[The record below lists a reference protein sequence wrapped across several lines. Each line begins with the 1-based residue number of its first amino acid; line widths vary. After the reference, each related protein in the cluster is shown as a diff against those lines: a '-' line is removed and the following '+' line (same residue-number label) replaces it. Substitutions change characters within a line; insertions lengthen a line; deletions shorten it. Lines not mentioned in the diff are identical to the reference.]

1 MNWAHLHLVLNHIPV
16 VGALFGIL
24 LLFISLA
31 LKSDE
36 LKKAT
41 LILFAIIALLSIPV
55 FLTGEPA
62 EGMVEHLDGVSESL
76 IERHEESAL
85 VSLVTV
91 ELLGIVSLAGL
102 FLLRRA
108 PRLPAWFVAL
118 LLVLSIAAAASL
130 AWTANLGREI
140 RHSEIR

>member
-1 MNWAHLHLVLNHIPV
+1 MNWAHLHLLLNHIPV
-16 VGALFGIL
+16 VGALFGVL

-31 LKSDE
+31 LKSNE

-41 LILFAIIALLSIPV
+41 LILFAIIALFSIPV

-108 PRLPAWFVAL
+108 PRLPAWLVAL

-130 AWTANLGREI
+130 TWTANLGREI

>member
-41 LILFAIIALLSIPV
+41 LILFAIIALFSIPV

-62 EGMVEHLDGVSESL
+62 EGMVEHLDGVSESV

-91 ELLGIVSLAGL
+91 ELLGIISLAGL